1 MDGSG
6 TPMDMGSHHMSIDN
20 SSAAALSSNNGG
32 QSNYFPNGEIPSIP
46 EPAYAA
52 SLPTPTWRVK
62 PQFAGWEIDHRRF
75 EITKQLGK
83 GSYGSVVEAID
94 HLTGKKVAI
103 KRITQVFEVFE
114 NAKRIYREVRIL
126 RSLDHPNIIKIVHI
140 QAPPD
145 LLNFVDLYVV
155 FECMDTDFA
164 KLTKDDSQCLTIAH
178 VRWFLY
184 QMLLGMKYIHSA
196 RIIHRDIKPAN
207 VLLTEACD
215 LKLCDFGLARTL
227 EEDEVDDNEDRD
239 NFGIANPKDHEHEHS
254 MVLSSMEGHNN
265 TGASSSSSSNTSLS
279 TGPDAVRRQ
288 MTRHVVTRWYRAPEL
303 PLYNDGDYTPAIDVW
318 AVGCVYAEMLGMLDT
333 GDSEQRYDRKALF
346 PGGSCY
352 PMSKDR
358 GGKSRDGKEKKD
370 QLQVIM
376 EILGTPTDDEM
387 RRLRTD
393 DARAYV
399 NQLKRRNPEDL
410 SRRFPTA
417 PPDALDLLRKFLRFL
432 PEDRLTIDEA
442 LAHPFL
448 KANRNINQEINR
460 REGPVHVRKAT
471 PETVRQLMVEEVRAY
486 NPHIPSNWEE
496 ICAAQVYAAWLGNN
510 NGNDNNG
517 MNLSSN
523 H

>member
-1 MDGSG
+1 M
-6 TPMDMGSHHMSIDN
+6 
-20 SSAAALSSNNGG
+20 
-32 QSNYFPNGEIPSIP
+32 
-46 EPAYAA
+46 
-52 SLPTPTWRVK
+52 
-62 PQFAGWEIDHRRF
+62 
-75 EITKQLGK
+75 
-83 GSYGSVVEAID
+83 
-94 HLTGKKVAI
+94 
-103 KRITQVFEVFE
+103 FE

-126 RSLDHPNIIKIVHI
+126 RSLDHPNIIKILHI

-227 EEDEVDDNEDRD
+227 EEDEEDEDREYL
-239 NFGIANPKDHEHEHS
+239 GIANPKEHDSDHS
-254 MVLSSMEGHNN
+254 MVLSSMDGHHTTNSS
-265 TGASSSSSSNTSLS
+265 SSSSSSNSSLHHSSNSSSLS
-279 TGPDAVRRQ
+279 SSSSNSNGPDPGVRRQ

-303 PLYNDGDYTPAIDVW
+303 PLYNDGDYSPAIDVW

-370 QLQVIM
+370 QLQVIL

-393 DARAYV
+393 DARSYV
-399 NQLKRRNPEDL
+399 AQLKRRAPEDL
-410 SRRFPTA
+410 ARRFPTA
-417 PPDALDLLRKFLRFL
+417 PADALDLLRRFLRFL
-432 PEDRLTIDEA
+432 PEDRFTIDEA

-448 KANRNINQEINR
+448 KPNRNVSQELNR
-460 REGPVHVRKAT
+460 REGPVHVRRAT

-486 NPHIPSNWEE
+486 NPHIPQNWEE

-510 NGNDNNG
+510 NDGNNEDNG
-517 MNLSSN
+517 MSLSSN